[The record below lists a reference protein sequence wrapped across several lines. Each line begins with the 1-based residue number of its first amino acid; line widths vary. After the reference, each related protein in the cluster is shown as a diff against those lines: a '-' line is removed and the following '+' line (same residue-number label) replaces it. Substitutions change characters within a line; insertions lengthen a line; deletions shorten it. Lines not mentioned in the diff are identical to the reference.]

1 MMYQNLDPLI
11 PRDRLA
17 LEWNLFQSI
26 ESGESD
32 GFHWSWEA
40 TQPVVIVGRSTR
52 TADDVILDACAA
64 DGVPVLRRFSGG
76 GTVVLGPGCLNYAV
90 AVPLVSQPGLADVV
104 GSFRLL
110 LGRIVAALA
119 VPGLAIEG
127 RTDLTFDGRKV
138 SGNAQRRG
146 RRALLQHGTLLYD
159 FDPALAS
166 RYLKEPARRPAYRDD
181 RGHAAFMGNLRLDR
195 ERVRAGL
202 EAAWADLAV
211 PAASPVNA
219 PTSNSPRGELFESWE
234 LEIGSSRSRMHNG
247 ADMNAGA
254 RS

>member
-1 MMYQNLDPLI
+1 MMMYQNVDLLI

-26 ESGESD
+26 ESGEST

-40 TQPVVIVGRSTR
+40 TQPVVIVGRGTR
-52 TADDVILDACAA
+52 AADDVILDACAA

-90 AVPLVSQPGLADVV
+90 VLPLVSQPGLTDVA

-119 VPGLAIEG
+119 IPGLAIQG
-127 RTDLTFDGRKV
+127 RTDLTLDGRKV

-159 FDPALAS
+159 FDPALAT
-166 RYLKEPARRPAYRDD
+166 RYLKEPARRPAYRTD
-181 RGHAAFMGNLRLDR
+181 RGHAAFMGNLPLDR
-195 ERVRAGL
+195 DQVSAAL
-202 EAAWADLAV
+202 ETAWADLALAV
-211 PAASPVNA
+211 ANPVNSLL
-219 PTSNSPRGELFESWE
+219 PTSDSQESELFGSWD
-234 LEIGSSRSRMHNG
+234 NG
-247 ADMNAGA
+247 ADMKAGQSLNRRA
-254 RS
+254 RT